1 MEAFFRRFTARYTI
15 SWLGFFGT
23 LTVYFC
29 RLNLSIS
36 IVSMVKQVEASS
48 SSSSNS
54 TLCPQS
60 SDYFVQNISLD
71 GEILDKNSS
80 NGEFD
85 WNIGAQGGLL
95 ASYYYGYIWTQAVG
109 PQLAT
114 KVGYKRVWLYAML
127 FASLLTFLGKYM
139 LYCFSTYTH

>member
-1 MEAFFRRFTARYTI
+1 MSKINIYHFQTSGNTSLVKSFRKNLNLPYHLPTYLWFINLHSKKQQMESFFRRFTARYTI

-60 SDYFVQNISLD
+60 SDYFVQNISFD
-71 GEILDKNSS
+71 GERR
-80 NGEFD
+80 
-85 WNIGAQGGLL
+85 
-95 ASYYYGYIWTQAVG
+95 
-109 PQLAT
+109 
-114 KVGYKRVWLYAML
+114 KRLCRK
-127 FASLLTFLGKYM
+127 GKPGSDY
-139 LYCFSTYTH
+139 FGN

>member
-1 MEAFFRRFTARYTI
+1 
-15 SWLGFFGT
+15 
-23 LTVYFC
+23 
-29 RLNLSIS
+29 
-36 IVSMVKQVEASS
+36 MVKQVEASS

-60 SDYFVQNISLD
+60 SDYFVQNVSLD
-71 GEILDKNSS
+71 GEILDNNSS

-139 LYCFSTYTH
+139 LYWCNSIWLAKNIGKYYEWFWSSRVKILDLSRVAEGHK